1 VERVVARGVFC
12 LGVQSAAL
20 AGGHAGGRGQE
31 DSDRV
36 LRWLLRG
43 VRPGNV
49 RNPELRGSAGL
60 TRGFG
65 RCAQV
70 LLGEVCAAL
79 DSAMLMTSQW
89 AAKS

>member
-1 VERVVARGVFC
+1 LR
-12 LGVQSAAL
+12 
-20 AGGHAGGRGQE
+20 GGR
-31 DSDRV
+31 
-36 LRWLLRG
+36 
-43 VRPGNV
+43 PGKV